1 MSLYLDKF
9 VRVVKK
15 EMDRYG
21 FDLEIIRDTST
32 FEYDP
37 VNPLALQQ
45 RRYILVG
52 VILFDLTLQS
62 NGDTFKPNSLINAG
76 DKQLFIQP
84 PEDDGFYNTNET
96 DVVLPNRDKIK
107 IGNKL
112 YKIITFKQLNPSAT
126 DSVLFE
132 CYIRQ

>member
-1 MSLYLDKF
+1 MNPYLDKF
-9 VRVVKK
+9 TRIVKK

-21 FDLEIIRDTST
+21 FDLDIIRTTPST
-32 FEYDP
+32 EYDP
-37 VNPLALQQ
+37 LNPLAPAEETLFPC
-45 RRYILVG
+45 RG
-52 VILFDLTLQS
+52 ILFDLTLQS
-62 NGDTFKPNSLINAG
+62 NGDTFRPNSLINAG

-107 IGNKL
+107 IGNKM

>member
-37 VNPLALQQ
+37 VNPLAPATETLYPC
-45 RRYILVG
+45 RG
-52 VILFDLTLQS
+52 ILFDLTLQS
-62 NGDTFKPNSLINAG
+62 NGDTF
-76 DKQLFIQP
+76 
-84 PEDDGFYNTNET
+84 
-96 DVVLPNRDKIK
+96 
-107 IGNKL
+107 
-112 YKIITFKQLNPSAT
+112 
-126 DSVLFE
+126 
-132 CYIRQ
+132 